1 MWYVHI
7 YLHNENETILQYFP
21 WKSGKVKRLRPFCS
35 PTLETNENTYHPKP
49 SQMERNLN
57 LMAKHCHKQLWY
69 LSFPLVAL
77 FEY

>member
-1 MWYVHI
+1 MCI
-7 YLHNENETILQYFP
+7 FTCIMKMRQYYNIFR
-21 WKSGKVKRLRPFCS
+21 GKVKRLRPFCS
-35 PTLETNENTYHPKP
+35 PTLETNENIYHPKP

-69 LSFPLVAL
+69 LSFPLAAL